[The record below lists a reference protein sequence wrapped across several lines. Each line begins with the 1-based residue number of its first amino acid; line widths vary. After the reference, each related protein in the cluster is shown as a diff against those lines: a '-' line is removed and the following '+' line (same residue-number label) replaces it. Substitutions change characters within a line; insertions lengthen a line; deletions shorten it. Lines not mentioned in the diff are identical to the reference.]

1 MILLF
6 LQPREIDNKIDVKGT
21 MINKGQEDKDT
32 FSNKG
37 GDREREVNQDQETVQ
52 EREVTSNLIK
62 RRIRGNRVPTRE
74 IEKRKVV
81 NINLNLQADS
91 V

>member
-6 LQPREIDNKIDVKGT
+6 LQPREIDNKIDVKET

>member
-6 LQPREIDNKIDVKGT
+6 LQPREIDNKIDVKET

-52 EREVTSNLIK
+52 EREVTSNLTK